1 MLSKDLF
8 GKIRVTTVR
17 EPITT
22 PVEMGPTRL
31 QRNPNQY
38 KMFMRPHE
46 IKAAVVDSVDRDDLE
61 SMEQLWKDKAE
72 ESDYIVDDLKERG
85 SIKHPVTLQE
95 VHSVYSDYS
104 GETPELH
111 MGQGH
116 HRVAGAERYE
126 KETGKQV
133 LIPVVHDSNWNYT
146 DSYDYAADYLD
157 HDTPAHL
164 RKESTDKG

>member
-8 GKIRVTTVR
+8 GKIQVTAAR

-31 QRNPNQY
+31 QRIPGQY

-46 IKAAVVDSVDRDDLE
+46 IKAAVADSVDRGDT
-61 SMEQLWKDKAE
+61 MEQLWKDKAE
-72 ESDYIVDDLKERG
+72 ESDYIVDDLHERG
-85 SIKHPVTLQE
+85 TIRHPITLQE
-95 VHSVYSDYS
+95 I
-104 GETPELH
+104 TPYHDPDTVFELH

-133 LIPVVHDSNWNYT
+133 LIPVVHDAHWNYT

-157 HDTPAHL
+157 QDTPAHL
-164 RKESTDKG
+164 RKESTDKS